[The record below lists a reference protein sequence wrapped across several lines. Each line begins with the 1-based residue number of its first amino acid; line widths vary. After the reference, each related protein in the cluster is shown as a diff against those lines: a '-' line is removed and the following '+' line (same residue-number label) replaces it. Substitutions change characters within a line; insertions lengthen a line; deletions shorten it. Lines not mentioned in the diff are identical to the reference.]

1 MSASAAHHRPG
12 GGFRNLSPA
21 AAPHGFGALLRWI
34 LYERLVHPRPKDP
47 DPSVFRRVAAKF
59 DQPRASAERLT
70 VTWVGHS
77 TLLVQIDGL
86 NVLTDP
92 MWGERASPVSF
103 AGPRRWVPPAVA
115 FDELPPID
123 VVVLSHNHYDHLDAP
138 TVRRLIARA
147 PEAHWLAPLGV
158 ADFVRARGAMKVE
171 ELDWWDERMVGPLR
185 FTCTP
190 AQHFSAR
197 GLGDRNRTLW
207 ASWSIAG
214 ASRRVHFGG
223 DTGYHDDFAEI
234 ARRTGPFDMVAL
246 PIGAYEPRWFMG
258 PVHMNPD
265 DAVRAFGLLREPGE
279 HRTVMVPIHWG
290 TFKLTDEAM
299 DEPPRALRRAWAG
312 AQLPTDELWL
322 LAHGETRAL

>member
-1 MSASAAHHRPG
+1 MSVPGAHHRPG
-12 GGFRNLSPA
+12 GGFRNLSPE
-21 AAPHGFGALLRWI
+21 AAPHGFGALLRWV
-34 LYERLVHPRPKDP
+34 LVERFVHPPPKDP
-47 DPSVFRRVAAKF
+47 DPSVFRRAAPSF
-59 DQPRASAERLT
+59 EHPRAGDDRLA

-92 MWGERASPVSF
+92 MWSERASPVSF
-103 AGPRRWVPPAVA
+103 AGPRRWVPPAIE

-123 VVVLSHNHYDHLDAP
+123 IVVLSHNHYDHLDAP

-147 PEAHWLAPLGV
+147 PEARWLAPLGV
-158 ADFVRARGAMKVE
+158 ADFVRARGASQVE
-171 ELDWWDERMVGPLR
+171 ELDWWEERAIGSLR

-214 ASRRVHFGG
+214 ARHRFHFGG
-223 DTGYHDDFAEI
+223 DTGYHDGFAEI
-234 ARRTGPFDMVAL
+234 AERTGPFDVVAL

-265 DAVRAFGLLREPGE
+265 DAVRAFTRIRASDGRP
-279 HRTVMVPIHWG
+279 TVMVPIHWG

-299 DEPPRALRRAWAG
+299 DEPPRALLRAWQRAR
-312 AQLPTDELWL
+312 LSRDDLWL
-322 LAHGETRAL
+322 LAHGETRTL